1 MLTLVNRAGFGV
13 GIGDWR
19 PQRDGDKGR
28 FVLDPDSGL
37 RELDPVTNQV
47 IAEAV

>member
-1 MLTLVNRAGFGV
+1 MCLLVNRAGFGV

-28 FVLDPDSGL
+28 FVLDPDGGL
-37 RELDPVTNQV
+37 KELDPATNKV

>member
-1 MLTLVNRAGFGV
+1 MTLVQRAGYGV

-28 FVLDPDSGL
+28 FEVDTTQGIK
-37 RELDPVTNQV
+37 ELDMITNEV
-47 IAEAV
+47 VSEVV

>member
-1 MLTLVNRAGFGV
+1 MTLVDRAGFGV

-28 FVLDPDSGL
+28 FELDTEAGIK
-37 RELDPVTNQV
+37 ELDPATDEV
-47 IAEAV
+47 IKEAV